1 MAVYLTNVLM
11 DTQFNELVAVAL
23 NARSKAYAPYS
34 KFAVGAAVKC
44 KSGAVF
50 AGVNIENRSFG
61 LTICAERV
69 AIGAAVVGGERDFV
83 AIAVTAD
90 SDEPIVPCGACRQ
103 FLAEF
108 APDMIIVSATVRGQR
123 KIENLSHL
131 LPDPTRGIL
140 KHGDAS

>member
-1 MAVYLTNVLM
+1 VTNLLI
-11 DTQFNELVAVAL
+11 DTQFDDLIAVAL
-23 NARSKAYAPYS
+23 TARSNAYAPYS

-50 AGVNIENRSFG
+50 GGANIENRSFG

-69 AIGAAVVGGERDFV
+69 AIGAAVSGGERDFA

-108 APDMIIVSATVRGQR
+108 NPDLIIVSATIRGAR
-123 KIENLSHL
+123 KIDRLSRL

-140 KHGDAS
+140 GHAGPS